1 MKLLEQVKLKQQ
13 VLQKE
18 LTIVNLKQKEKV
30 GEKQKVL
37 TQVNHQQQ
45 VLILH
50 LEVIQE
56 AVQVGQIK
64 VKVQV
69 KVLLKIQ
76 EFLPQKIK
84 GLHLVRELIQDIV
97 IQKI

>member
-1 MKLLEQVKLKQQ
+1 MKLEQQ

-56 AVQVGQIK
+56 AVQVEQIK

-76 EFLPQKIK
+76 ELLLQKMK
-84 GLHLVRELIQDIV
+84 GLHLVRELIQDTV